1 MKPKTMKRNKQWN
14 VSKALALASLYH
26 FLHCAATACIIPFL
40 TIYFRQLGLTA
51 PFVGIVM
58 GAKYFISLLCTPFW
72 SYCAGRHNKRR
83 ILVLGSL
90 LSSIGAGLLLT
101 LIPPGDK
108 EVEYKFCNTSIFAKN
123 SWNQNIRPE
132 DKDHVGDFK
141 MNKIAQTILP
151 TILNAALTGHPR
163 STFQMKENLQ
173 LPTTAEPSAM
183 SNITKPLTKHPDKTE
198 LSNVTNSKF
207 SALSKDVGSAQNA
220 NDHLQSKQNQ
230 FLPIEDSGQ
239 ARTMGE
245 AAKHLPV
252 KENNKEENDSLD
264 VYSST
269 VNSHVMKRNVALK
282 ISSDD
287 RKEKQRINTEP
298 NHSFKILDNQHQ
310 TFVLILLAISLWE
323 VLASALDWV
332 ADDGLY
338 DYLDFVDSVDR
349 YGKQWIWGYLGTA
362 GAAFSIGVLVD
373 RLNCFLNAHT
383 PRIAVHFYG
392 YAVLITLTL
401 LVGVF
406 YPIHT
411 AKKNDMVNR
420 TVKGLHLLGSD
431 GRAILYVITVF
442 ITGAIGSTINNF
454 LFWQMQNKGSSE
466 AFMGAA
472 VAIGFIAEVLLFLF
486 KDRVLKILSLSGT
499 VALGLIC
506 LATQLLYYSFLWSS
520 WAVLPVQVLN
530 AFSNGALWW
539 AVWSQCNDLATPG
552 TERTLHKIYHGL
564 SFGLGASFGSFCSGF
579 IVNSFGI
586 ERLYQACSATA
597 MLWAVVFL
605 IAQSKIPR
613 QKRLNYSRL
622 LAADTSDMS
631 DSDDEQDKDWLVTA
645 LKNENFLQK

>member
-1 MKPKTMKRNKQWN
+1 MKRNKQWN

-26 FLHCAATACIIPFL
+26 FLHCAATACVIPFL

-58 GAKYFISLLCTPFW
+58 GAKYFILLLCTPFW

-101 LIPPGDK
+101 LIPPVDK
-108 EVEYKFCNTSIFAKN
+108 EVEYKFCNGSMYAKN
-123 SWNQNIRPE
+123 SWNQNIEPE

-141 MNKIAQTILP
+141 MNKIAHTILP
-151 TILNAALTGHPR
+151 TIVNGILTSHPG
-163 STFQMKENLQ
+163 STLHTEMKENPQ
-173 LPTTAEPSAM
+173 LLTTAEPSVA
-183 SNITKPLTKHPDKTE
+183 SDLTEPLDKTE
-198 LSNVTNSKF
+198 PTVITNSKV
-207 SALSKDVGSAQNA
+207 STLENAGSARNT
-220 NDHLQSKQNQ
+220 NDHNSKRNI
-230 FLPIEDSGQ
+230 FLPNEDSDQ
-239 ARTMGE
+239 ARILGKAGE
-245 AAKHLPV
+245 HLPV
-252 KENNKEENDSLD
+252 EKNNSSD
-264 VYSST
+264 VYHST
-269 VNSHVMKRNVALK
+269 ANSHVVKRNIALK
-282 ISSDD
+282 TGSDD
-287 RKEKQRINTEP
+287 GKEKQRIQTEP
-298 NHSFKILDNQHQ
+298 NHSFKILDNQHE
-310 TFVLILLAISLWE
+310 TFVLILLVISLWE

-349 YGKQWIWGYLGTA
+349 YGKQWIWGHLGRA
-362 GAAFSIGVLVD
+362 GAVFSIGILVD
-373 RLNCFLNAHT
+373 RLNCFLNGHT
-383 PRIAVHFYG
+383 SRIAVHFYS
-392 YAVLITLTL
+392 YAMLIALTL

-411 AKKNDMVNR
+411 AKKNDMVNH
-420 TVKGLHLLGSD
+420 TVKALHLLGSD

-466 AFMGAA
+466 AFMGTAL
-472 VAIGFIAEVLLFLF
+472 AIGFAAEVLLFLF
-486 KDRVLKILSLSGT
+486 KDRVLRILSLSGT
-499 VALGLIC
+499 VVFGLIC
-506 LATQLLYYSFLWSS
+506 LAAQLLYYSFLWSS
-520 WAVLPVQVLN
+520 WAVLPIQVLN

-552 TERTLHKIYHGL
+552 IERTLHKIYHGL

-586 ERLYQACSATA
+586 ERLYQACSALA
-597 MLWAVVFL
+597 VLWAVVFL

-631 DSDDEQDKDWLVTA
+631 DSDDEQDKDWLITA
-645 LKNENFLQK
+645 LKNEDFLQK